1 MEDPEAGGPLA
12 NTHNFIAGMIALC
25 DSLSDEAAE
34 NMTMA
39 IKITVPVLKL
49 LTEEGAVILRP
60 TTTTDIEFMKRVD
73 ASKRTRVSRVP

>member
-12 NTHNFIAGMIALC
+12 DIDNFIAGMIALC

-39 IKITVPVLKL
+39 IKITVPVLK
-49 LTEEGAVILRP
+49 TEEGAVILKP

-73 ASKRTRVSRVP
+73 AYKHTRVSRVP